1 MRRFRYLPFIVVAI
15 LTLFATMG
23 CDPEEPEL
31 VATAVPTDNP
41 TSTTDLSAPTPT
53 TTATHTPTP
62 SLVPTVS
69 PKISQGLGV
78 SRHELEALFSQPEWG
93 FSFRHVAGGGQRE
106 PRSVGEIEGIETFA
120 LLLIG
125 PPENLFEVRTVFTL
139 DFDQPDASLGITL
152 YLVELLASVLPTW
165 SNSDEWLAD
174 AMDALVGGAEEVET
188 THGVAVVRV
197 NLGGSIDVPILD
209 MTIQSR
215 RATMTATPAGTVAVP
230 VAPSE
235 FALDESPTTTPMPTV
250 IQTPQPTPTWAS
262 TPTPTREPTPTPE
275 PTPVVIGT
283 TVVAGGSSYT
293 LNEVRDPAPPG
304 IFGVTEGKRLIALD
318 ITQVG
323 TSDDGDDFNAL
334 YFAVQDSDGYVYGP
348 ELAGADV
355 EPQFGSGELAT
366 GQIVRGWVVFE
377 LPETSRL
384 VSVMVEAEVFGS
396 RITITEFTQD
406 QAGDLA
412 SQTLPP
418 VPLPPSSPVVIG
430 TAVEAGGSSYTLNEV
445 KDPAPPGIFGVTE
458 GKRLIAL
465 DITQVGTSDDGDDF
479 NALYFAVQDSDGY
492 VYGPELAGADVEPQF
507 GSGELATG
515 QIVRGWVVFELPETS
530 RLVSVMVEA
539 EVFGS
544 RITITEFTQDQ
555 AGDLASQTLPPVPLP
570 PSSPVVIGTA
580 VEAGGSSYTLNEV
593 KDPAPPGIF
602 GVTEGKRLIALDITQ
617 VGTSDDGDDFN
628 ALYFAVQDSDGYVY
642 GPELAGADV
651 EPQFG
656 SGELAAGQ
664 VVRGWV
670 VFELPET
677 SRLVSSMVEAEVFGS
692 RTTIADL
699 IQSQT
704 SNGVITPT
712 PIAEAEVVSTMQMKV
727 TDSSGNHISTMEQWR
742 PLVRPQHWKKG
753 HSAYSLADFILNRQ
767 GAAYMAS
774 SISSVLSQPIRLE
787 QGTPE
792 YAAKFDRYSG
802 PARLDIGISGQAGA
816 KQNLFVGVEAKVNE
830 PFGSE
835 TVCERYNQAI
845 EYLSSNPRSKAV
857 ARVKEL
863 LSLYLGDT
871 DEPCESR
878 FAEVGYELL
887 TAAAGTIAQH
897 KDVSVFYV
905 AVFKTGEFDEG
916 KGDENRLDYENF
928 INLAGGERLMR
939 NNEVSLSHEMDLNGR
954 RLICIYEYFNA
965 EA

>member
-1 MRRFRYLPFIVVAI
+1 
-15 LTLFATMG
+15 
-23 CDPEEPEL
+23 
-31 VATAVPTDNP
+31 
-41 TSTTDLSAPTPT
+41 
-53 TTATHTPTP
+53 
-62 SLVPTVS
+62 
-69 PKISQGLGV
+69 
-78 SRHELEALFSQPEWG
+78 
-93 FSFRHVAGGGQRE
+93 
-106 PRSVGEIEGIETFA
+106 
-120 LLLIG
+120 
-125 PPENLFEVRTVFTL
+125 
-139 DFDQPDASLGITL
+139 
-152 YLVELLASVLPTW
+152 
-165 SNSDEWLAD
+165 
-174 AMDALVGGAEEVET
+174 
-188 THGVAVVRV
+188 
-197 NLGGSIDVPILD
+197 
-209 MTIQSR
+209 
-215 RATMTATPAGTVAVP
+215 MTATPAGTVAVP

-235 FALDESPTTTPMPTV
+235 FALDESPTMTPMPTV

-430 TAVEAGGSSYTLNEV
+430 TTVEAGGSSYTLNEV
-445 KDPAPPGIFGVTE
+445 KDPAPAGIFGVTE

-570 PSSPVVIGTA
+570 PSSPVVIGTT

-593 KDPAPPGIF
+593 KDPAPAGIF

-677 SRLVSSMVEAEVFGS
+677 SRLVSLMVEAEVFGS

-704 SNGVITPT
+704 SNRLRKNSAVYPGPKT
-712 PIAEAEVVSTMQMKV
+712 
-727 TDSSGNHISTMEQWR
+727 
-742 PLVRPQHWKKG
+742 VR
-753 HSAYSLADFILNRQ
+753 R
-767 GAAYMAS
+767 
-774 SISSVLSQPIRLE
+774 
-787 QGTPE
+787 
-792 YAAKFDRYSG
+792 
-802 PARLDIGISGQAGA
+802 
-816 KQNLFVGVEAKVNE
+816 
-830 PFGSE
+830 
-835 TVCERYNQAI
+835 
-845 EYLSSNPRSKAV
+845 
-857 ARVKEL
+857 
-863 LSLYLGDT
+863 
-871 DEPCESR
+871 
-878 FAEVGYELL
+878 
-887 TAAAGTIAQH
+887 
-897 KDVSVFYV
+897 
-905 AVFKTGEFDEG
+905 
-916 KGDENRLDYENF
+916 
-928 INLAGGERLMR
+928 
-939 NNEVSLSHEMDLNGR
+939 
-954 RLICIYEYFNA
+954 
-965 EA
+965 

>member
-93 FSFRHVAGGGQRE
+93 FSFRHVAGGGQHE
-106 PRSVGEIEGIETFA
+106 PRSVGEIEGVETFA

-125 PPENLFEVRTVFTL
+125 PPDNLFEVRTVFTL

-250 IQTPQPTPTWAS
+250 IQPPQPTPTRAS

-430 TAVEAGGSSYTLNEV
+430 TTVEAGGSSYTLNEV
-445 KDPAPPGIFGVTE
+445 KDPAPAGI
-458 GKRLIAL
+458 L
-465 DITQVGTSDDGDDF
+465 
-479 NALYFAVQDSDGY
+479 
-492 VYGPELAGADVEPQF
+492 
-507 GSGELATG
+507 
-515 QIVRGWVVFELPETS
+515 
-530 RLVSVMVEA
+530 
-539 EVFGS
+539 
-544 RITITEFTQDQ
+544 
-555 AGDLASQTLPPVPLP
+555 
-570 PSSPVVIGTA
+570 
-580 VEAGGSSYTLNEV
+580 
-593 KDPAPPGIF
+593 

-670 VFELPET
+670 V
-677 SRLVSSMVEAEVFGS
+677 R
-692 RTTIADL
+692 IA
-699 IQSQT
+699 
-704 SNGVITPT
+704 G
-712 PIAEAEVVSTMQMKV
+712 
-727 TDSSGNHISTMEQWR
+727 
-742 PLVRPQHWKKG
+742 
-753 HSAYSLADFILNRQ
+753 
-767 GAAYMAS
+767 
-774 SISSVLSQPIRLE
+774 
-787 QGTPE
+787 
-792 YAAKFDRYSG
+792 
-802 PARLDIGISGQAGA
+802 DI
-816 KQNLFVGVEAKVNE
+816 KVGVSD
-830 PFGSE
+830 G
-835 TVCERYNQAI
+835 
-845 EYLSSNPRSKAV
+845 RS
-857 ARVKEL
+857 
-863 LSLYLGDT
+863 
-871 DEPCESR
+871 
-878 FAEVGYELL
+878 
-887 TAAAGTIAQH
+887 
-897 KDVSVFYV
+897 
-905 AVFKTGEFDEG
+905 
-916 KGDENRLDYENF
+916 
-928 INLAGGERLMR
+928 
-939 NNEVSLSHEMDLNGR
+939 
-954 RLICIYEYFNA
+954 
-965 EA
+965 